1 MDATS
6 ANPEAWV
13 EIDRFFARADA
24 EPYALVLAAA
34 GISCRIEVQPDA
46 TTLWVAP
53 GDARRARHEVASYA
67 RENQRR
73 HAPPRLRA
81 LTEGIECALAW
92 CAVLLF
98 LYGASRRDLLGLH
111 WWYAGAA
118 QSGLITGGEWWR
130 TVTALGLHVDLGHL
144 ASNLAFGAILG
155 LLLGQLLGAG
165 LAWLMI
171 LLGGAGG
178 NALSAW
184 LHSASHSAVGASTA
198 VFAAVGMLAALT
210 WRQREPQWPHGLRR
224 WLPLAAG
231 VMLLAFM
238 GFGGERTDIGGH
250 VAGFAAGVAL
260 GAGLAYGG
268 KRIPQG
274 RRAQWAYGLTA
285 LALLTLAWVVGLW
298 VDG

>member
-1 MDATS
+1 
-6 ANPEAWV
+6 
-13 EIDRFFARADA
+13 
-24 EPYALVLAAA
+24 
-34 GISCRIEVQPDA
+34 
-46 TTLWVAP
+46 
-53 GDARRARHEVASYA
+53 VASYA
-67 RENQRR
+67 HENQRR

-81 LTEGIECALAW
+81 LSKGSECALAW
-92 CAVLLF
+92 GAVLLF

-118 QSGLITGGEWWR
+118 QAGLITGGEWWR

-144 ASNLAFGAILG
+144 ASNLAVGAILG

-178 NALSAW
+178 NALNAL

-210 WRQREPQWPHGLRR
+210 WRQREPQWPRGLRR

-250 VAGFAAGVAL
+250 VAGFAAGMAL
-260 GAGLAYGG
+260 GAGLAYAG

-274 RRAQWAYGLTA
+274 RRAQWAYGLAA
-285 LALLTLAWVVGLW
+285 LALLILAWVVGLW